1 MTVEYG
7 SRVMLRR
14 TPHFFLD
21 CREYARSLEMD
32 ESQGRVLI
40 VEDDSA
46 LRRSLRITLGALGFD
61 VSETSNGEEALI
73 CLRTVDYEAVV
84 LDINMPGIG
93 GIETCRRI
101 RRLFT
106 RLPILMLTVRDS
118 EDDKVEALEIG
129 ADDYI
134 TKPFQT
140 RELTARIRTAVRR
153 FRAPE
158 TPAEMAI
165 TNGAIML
172 DPVRRR
178 VERSGIEIHLTPREF
193 DALHFLMMRAGRPVT
208 HARILAALRGPGFG
222 DERAYLRVLIG
233 HLRKKLEDDASD
245 PTYLL
250 THSYIGYRFREP

>member
-1 MTVEYG
+1 V
-7 SRVMLRR
+7 
-14 TPHFFLD
+14 
-21 CREYARSLEMD
+21 D
-32 ESQGRVLI
+32 EPQGRLLI

-46 LRRSLRITLGALGFD
+46 LRRSLCTTLGALGFN
-61 VSETSNGEEALI
+61 VTEASNGEDALVR
-73 CLRTVDYEAVV
+73 LRTVDYEAVV

-101 RRLFT
+101 RRSFT

-118 EDDKVEALEIG
+118 EDDKVEALEVG
-129 ADDYI
+129 ADDYV

-140 RELTARIRTAVRR
+140 RELTARIRAAIRR

-165 TNGAIML
+165 INGTVML

-178 VERSGIEIHLTPREF
+178 VERAGAEIHLTPREF
-193 DALHFLMMRAGRPVT
+193 DALQFLMTHAGRPVT
-208 HARILAALRGPGFG
+208 HTRLLGVLRGPGFG
-222 DERAYLRVLIG
+222 NERAYLRVLIG
-233 HLRKKLEDDASD
+233 QLRKKLEDDAAN

-250 THSYIGYRFREP
+250 TDSYIGYRFREP